1 MKTNK
6 RYLTVVLAS
15 VLGAAILSGVAA
27 ASPGNSKGTPPGQA
41 KKQSNASASV
51 NASAS
56 LGAKP
61 SASTNSARNTN
72 AAAAS
77 TQTKIYGNGKTAGQI
92 AMHNGAGAS
101 TNLYGPGNSQPHKA
115 SLCANGKTHLVDVHA
130 LKAHGGAASC
140 ASGSVGSTSSTGS
153 TSATGSAGV
162 AANGTA
168 GVSAQAHGTNGQ
180 KGALTPPSTTR
191 NGGVQGAVAGQA
203 KAARPVTGAANF
215 TG

>member
-6 RYLTVVLAS
+6 RYATAVLAS
-15 VLGAAILSGVAA
+15 LFGAAILSGVALA
-27 ASPGNSKGTPPGQA
+27 ANPHGTPPGQA
-41 KKQSNASASV
+41 KGEAGATVSASSGV
-51 NASAS
+51 
-56 LGAKP
+56 KP
-61 SASTNSARNTN
+61 SSSTNSTHNTN

-77 TQTKIYGNGKTAGQI
+77 TRTKIYGNGKTAGQI
-92 AMHNGAGAS
+92 AMQKGAGAS
-101 TNLYGPGNSQPHKA
+101 ANLYGPGNSQPHKA
-115 SLCANGKTHLVDVHA
+115 SLCANGKAHLVDVHA

-140 ASGSVGSTSSTGS
+140 ASGSVSSTSS

-168 GVSAQAHGTNGQ
+168 GVSAEAHGTNGQ
-180 KGALTPPSTTR
+180 KGAFTPPSTTR

-203 KAARPVTGAANF
+203 KAARPVTGTANF